1 MVFCLSKE
9 DEAVGVVRP
18 LYSKC
23 RKNIIFNRFDS
34 KGKSK
39 KLYYTYKTRM
49 NKRKSAPSHDES
61 GLIH

>member
-23 RKNIIFNRFDS
+23 RKNIIFNS
-34 KGKSK
+34 KLIQKIILYIFELK
-39 KLYYTYKTRM
+39 KM

-61 GLIH
+61 WLIH

>member
-23 RKNIIFNRFDS
+23 RKNINFSRFNS
-34 KGKSK
+34 KCKSK
-39 KLYYTYKTRM
+39 ILYYTYKTKM
-49 NKRKSAPSHDES
+49 NKRKSTPSHDES